1 MRLKY
6 ISLSFLL
13 LLPLTGCEDLSK
25 GFEETLR
32 NTVSDFSHQIS
43 ELEAQKNIQ
52 SYTLEEE
59 KSISEKLNQIQKM
72 HQTTLENFN
81 AYENPFLKKLETLEK
96 EDFFTRHTLSLEAL
110 ALERIWQ
117 AAFKPHVEEL
127 QALTTLSLLEMTL
140 IHQDLKTDEIRST
153 LNQKYPFD
161 VCAFIWNQSVHAI
174 VDQRYPKK
182 KMRKKATKFFES
194 VCSPHRPTYYDR
206 LWKSW
211 NERKEKHQKNI
222 LQLQTLNIQ
231 AKNSLDKIEEALR
244 KRLTYLESMTQR
256 YRTLH
261 IQHQKRRAR
270 LESYKI
276 SKAGQTA
283 KTQTELQ
290 EKLYQWRV
298 QFNRAYMEQDN
309 QTMDQ
314 IILAFEDTLS
324 SYDFTDNAYARS
336 LSQSILD
343 GCKTKRQKNE

>member
-6 ISLSFLL
+6 LSLSLL
-13 LLPLTGCEDLSK
+13 LLLTLTACEDLSK

-32 NTVSDFSHQIS
+32 NTVSDFAHQIS

-52 SYTLEEE
+52 NYALEEE
-59 KSISEKLNQIQKM
+59 KSITEKLTQIQKM

-96 EDFFTRHTLSLEAL
+96 EDFLTRHNLSLEAL

-117 AAFKPHVEEL
+117 AAFKPQVEEL

-140 IHQDLKTDEIRST
+140 IHQDLKTDEIRVT

-174 VDQRYPKK
+174 IDQRYPKK

-194 VCSPHRPTYYDR
+194 VCNDHRPTYYDL
-206 LWKSW
+206 LWKNW

-231 AKNSLDKIEEALR
+231 AKNSLDKIEEALG
-244 KRLTYLESMTQR
+244 KRLPYLESMTQR
-256 YRTLH
+256 YRALYT
-261 IQHQKRRAR
+261 QNQKRRAR

-276 SKAGQTA
+276 FKAVEA
-283 KTQTELQ
+283 SKTQTELQ

-298 QFNRAYMEQDN
+298 QFNQAYMEQDN
-309 QTMDQ
+309 QTMER

-324 SYDFTDNAYARS
+324 SYDFTGNEYART
-336 LSQSILD
+336 LSQSILNE
-343 GCKTKRQKNE
+343 CKTKRQKNE